1 MKPLSFILA
10 ILFNCTLLYPFNGTK
25 SGIGKDLSV
34 ITLSNENTTFSA
46 QRAPEGHFSKS
57 LPPSV
62 NNSPNPDWENSVR
75 VFAGNDTIICLTSQW
90 VPLNGSAQNYWF
102 VSWITTGDGFFSDAN
117 QLSTYYFPGNADKQ
131 NGLTRLIL
139 TAYTSPPEFNNF
151 SDTLNIVLVLPP
163 NPDAG
168 PNMTVCE
175 DTSIQLTGSG
185 TGFSTLIWTTAG
197 DGYFDNPELPGA
209 VYFPGLEDI
218 ASGGVVLCLV
228 ANPVSPCATPAAAC
242 KYIVIKRL
250 PYFENFND
258 TTICRGNS
266 LKIEPVYHYC
276 SSVVWSTLGDGYF
289 DDTTAMYPTYFPGA
303 ADLIA
308 GSVELQGLL
317 SPQCVCN
324 QTIMVSITLTIQPYP
339 TVEAMPGQEICLGDT
354 VQVSAVAHNYTDFF
368 WLSYGDGT
376 FINPQC
382 LTPKYIPGAIDFERG
397 KIFLELVLSA
407 VEPCNLYLG
416 FYAEI
421 SLIANP
427 VVDVGEDITTCGSA
441 LLNASADN
449 YESIF
454 WSTTGDG
461 IFSDGNI
468 LDPSYIPGVADLAL
482 GFATLTLTAIP
493 VSPCVGVQSDELKV
507 TFAESQPFIIQE
519 NIEHEILL
527 GETTQ
532 MVFEVESQTP
542 GVYNWFFND
551 VPIANNNSP
560 VFTIQNVMPSHA
572 GFYHCTFENSCG
584 QLSSEKGL
592 LTVMEP
598 FTQNYLLANG
608 WNGISSFI
616 IPSEPNIQEIFLSI
630 LDQMVIV
637 INMGGVYW
645 PETNL
650 NTLEIW
656 NDESGYLVKTS
667 GEVSLSIEGM
677 IKYPVFG
684 YKLSPGWSLIPV
696 KSQFPVNVIEVFG
709 DFSDVVMIKEAAGT
723 KLYWPAMQINTLEE
737 LIPGNAYQLYL
748 TGDETI
754 EIPISGGEK

>member
-10 ILFNCTLLYPFNGTK
+10 ILFNCTLLYPFNDAESTVD
-25 SGIGKDLSV
+25 KDFSAFMLK
-34 ITLSNENTTFSA
+34 IKNTTFTA
-46 QRAPEGHFSKS
+46 QSTPGNHFSKS
-57 LPPSV
+57 LVQSQNDP
-62 NNSPNPDWENSVR
+62 PNPDDESGVR
-75 VFAGNDTIICLTSQW
+75 VSAGNDTTVCLTSQW

-102 VSWITTGDGFFSDAN
+102 VTWITTGDGFFSDAN
-117 QLSTYYFPGNADKQ
+117 QLSTYYFPGNTDKQ
-131 NGLTRLIL
+131 NGLARLIL
-139 TAYTSPPEFNNF
+139 TAYTSPPEFNYF
-151 SDTLNIVLVLPP
+151 SDTLNIILVLPP

-175 DTSIQLTGSG
+175 DANIQLSASV
-185 TGFSTLIWTTAG
+185 TGFSALIWTTAG
-197 DGYFDNPELPGA
+197 DGYFNDPELPGA
-209 VYFPGLEDI
+209 IYYPGLEDI
-218 ASGGVVLCLV
+218 ASEGVVLCLV
-228 ANPVSPCATPAAAC
+228 ANPLSPCVTPAASC
-242 KYIVIKRL
+242 MCIVIKRL
-250 PYFENFND
+250 PYFENFSD

-266 LKIEPVYHYC
+266 LKLEPVYHNC
-276 SSVVWSTLGDGYF
+276 SAVLWSTLGDGYF
-289 DDTTAMYPTYFPGA
+289 DNATAMHPTYFPGA

-324 QTIMVSITLTIQPYP
+324 QTIMGSITLTIQPYP
-339 TVEAMPGQEICLGDT
+339 TVESMPVQEICQGDT
-354 VQVSAVAHNYTDFF
+354 VQVVAVAYNYTDFF

-382 LTPKYIPGAIDFERG
+382 LTPKYVPGALDFERG

-407 VEPCNLYLG
+407 IEPCNLYLG
-416 FYAEI
+416 FYVEI

-427 VVDVGEDITTCGSA
+427 VVDVGEDITVCGNA
-441 LLNASADN
+441 LLEANADN
-449 YESIF
+449 YENLF
-454 WSTTGDG
+454 WSTSGDG
-461 IFSDGNI
+461 TFSEVNI
-468 LDPSYIPGVADLAL
+468 LNPSYIPGVADLAL

-493 VSPCVGVQSDELKV
+493 VSPCVGIQSDELKV

-519 NIEHEILL
+519 IIEHEILL
-527 GETTQ
+527 GEATQ

-542 GVYNWFFND
+542 GVYIWFFND

-572 GFYHCTFENSCG
+572 GFYHCTFESSCG

-592 LTVMEP
+592 LTVLEP

-616 IPSEPNIQEIFLSI
+616 IPSEPNIQEIFLGI

-637 INMGGVYW
+637 INMEGVYW

-656 NDESGYLVKTS
+656 SDESGYLVKTS
-667 GEVSLSIEGM
+667 GEASLSIEGM
-677 IKYPVFG
+677 IKYPIFG

-696 KSQFPVNVIEVFG
+696 KSQFPVNVLEVFG

-723 KLYWPAMQINTLEE
+723 KLYWPAMQINTLQE

-754 EIPISGGEK
+754 EIPVSGGEK